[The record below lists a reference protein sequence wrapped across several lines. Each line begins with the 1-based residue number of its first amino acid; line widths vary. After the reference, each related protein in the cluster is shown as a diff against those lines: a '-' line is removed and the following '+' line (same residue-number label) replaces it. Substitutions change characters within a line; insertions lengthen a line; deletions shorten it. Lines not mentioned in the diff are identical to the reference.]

1 MRVAASGGATRVR
14 RQAGDAKCRWGK
26 GIGGLENGEAPLAAL
41 PNGLFLVAVLSNL
54 PKIASI
60 RETDMTLAQRGEP
73 HGSNVQ
79 MRPLMV
85 CKRFSIHS
93 LPCLCDT
100 RFVIRSITDASLYL
114 HISGA
119 RLETCAVSPLACCR
133 LPPPTCF
140 CPGSHLPRARVPL
153 VVWARDFL
161 LCGFLAAVSRP
172 LLAHCFSLCDLRLF
186 VDKRMLLPALL
197 RPHFFWRRSH
207 ATGAGV
213 RPWSRPLALLPGQ
226 AARAALYQH

>member
-1 MRVAASGGATRVR
+1 VSLGEGDWWTGKRGSSARGSAKRPLSRGRFVESSQNRIDSGNRYDPCPARGATRLKR
-14 RQAGDAKCRWGK
+14 ADAS
-26 GIGGLENGEAPLAAL
+26 PY
-41 PNGLFLVAVLSNL
+41 
-54 PKIASI
+54 
-60 RETDMTLAQRGEP
+60 T
-73 HGSNVQ
+73 
-79 MRPLMV
+79 V

-186 VDKRMLLPALL
+186 VDKRMLLSALL